1 MKTQFIYKYY
11 RGSFTYGTFIEGKS
25 DMDIG
30 GIFICNNDSLMG
42 MRDNYEEQISDDKH
56 DITFYEIGRYI
67 ELLCKGN
74 PSILEGLFI
83 PDNCVIYKHPVMD
96 ILLQNRDRFLTKTA
110 VRSILYYSE
119 SQIKKARG
127 LNKKIVNPIIERKTP
142 IDFCYTFA
150 YNDRYFGSK
159 PITQWLLENRL
170 NQKYIGLAHVPNT
183 NGIYAAYYDYVQHIK
198 NEWKTADDFAEKVSK
213 IVGSSKWNE
222 IIPAHITKYLKSR
235 YNFDPFDECSSKIR
249 LEEQIISIYNKLKP
263 CGYHGIQKED
273 GSSNDI
279 HMDSIEKEDNVL
291 CYISYNENGYQT
303 HCRQYREYQDW
314 VKRRNPVRYSENIDK
329 NYDAKNMM
337 HCVRLLTMAIEIA
350 NGEGMKVYREM
361 DREFLLDIR
370 NRKVDYD
377 YILEYAEKGKRE
389 LEDLLKTSKLPEDV
403 DKEFANKLLIEIRN
417 RFYSKPDVD

>member
-1 MKTQFIYKYY
+1 METQFIYKYY
-11 RGSFTYGTFIEGKS
+11 RGSFAYGTFIEGKS

-30 GIFICNNDSLMG
+30 GIFICNNDYLMG
-42 MRDNYEEQISDDKH
+42 MRDNYVEQISDDKH

-83 PDNCVIYKHPVMD
+83 PNNCVIYKHPVMD
-96 ILLQNRDRFLTKTA
+96 ILLQNRDSFLTKTA
-110 VRSILYYSE
+110 VRSIFYYSE

-127 LNKKIVNPIIERKTP
+127 LNKKIVNPITERKTP

-150 YNDRYFGSK
+150 YNERYFGSK
-159 PITQWLLENRL
+159 TITQWLLENRL

-183 NGIYAAYYDYVQHIK
+183 NGIYAAYYDYAQHIK
-198 NEWKTADDFAEKVSK
+198 NEWKTADDFADDVIKYE
-213 IVGSSKWNE
+213 GLDDTEYNE
-222 IIPAHITKYLKSR
+222 VRERVLPILGYIISCG
-235 YNFDPFDECSSKIR
+235 FDEYLTDILGFNLLVK
-249 LEEQIISIYNKLKP
+249 IYNNLKP
-263 CGYHGIQKED
+263 KGYHGIQKED

-279 HMDSIEKEDNVL
+279 HMDSIEKDDNVL

-377 YILEYAEKGKRE
+377 YILEYAEKGKKE

-403 DKEFANKLLIEIRN
+403 DKEFANKLLVEIRN
-417 RFYSKPDVD
+417 RFYSKPDAD